1 MKKAWSAKDI
11 PSQAGKRAIVTGA
24 TSGIGWNM
32 ALELARAGAEV
43 TIPARTSQKAEE
55 AVKRVRAEV
64 PHAKLNTAVMDLTS
78 LDSVRSFAQSML
90 SHPRPLD
97 TLVNNAGV
105 MAIPTRKLSVD
116 GFELQFA
123 TNVVGHFVL
132 TGILLPSLLRARAA
146 RVVTVASYAHTQ
158 GGPTPL
164 TDLNSVHSYKPVR
177 AYAKTKLANVLF
189 AQELQRRASGRLLSA
204 SCHPG
209 YARTNLQFNG
219 EIFSMQIVAA
229 LLLPFSHSSA
239 NGAEP
244 ALFAA
249 TSPEAKPGAYYGP
262 GGLFGLS
269 GPVKDT
275 RMASFAYD
283 EAAARRLFDELE
295 ELTHVRF
302 DFKTNETTQPPAC
315 GRAWS

>member
-1 MKKAWSAKDI
+1 VERTWTSKDI
-11 PSQAGKRAIVTGA
+11 PSQSGKRIVVTGA

-43 TIPARTSQKAEE
+43 TIPARTARKAED
-55 AVKRVRAEV
+55 AAQRVRVEV
-64 PHAKLNTAVMDLTS
+64 PAAKLTTAIMDLTS
-78 LDSVRSFAQSML
+78 LKSVREFAEKEL
-90 SHPRPLD
+90 INPNPLD

-105 MAIPTRKLSVD
+105 MAIPQRTLSVD
-116 GFELQFA
+116 GFEIQFA
-123 TNVVGHFVL
+123 TNVLGHFVL
-132 TGILLPSLLRARAA
+132 TGILLPALLQARAP

-164 TDLNSVHSYKPVR
+164 TDLNSATSYKPLR
-177 AYAKTKLANVLF
+177 AYSKTKLANVLF
-189 AQELQRRASGRLLSA
+189 ARELQRRAGNRLLSA

-219 EIFSMQIVAA
+219 ETLSMQIVAA

-239 NGAEP
+239 HGAEP

-249 TSPEAKPGAYYGP
+249 TSPDAKPGAYYGP

-275 RMASFAYD
+275 QMAPFAYD
-283 EAAARRLFDELE
+283 DAAACRLFNELE
-295 ELTHVRF
+295 DLTHVRF
-302 DFKTNETTQPPAC
+302 DFDKKE
-315 GRAWS
+315 SV